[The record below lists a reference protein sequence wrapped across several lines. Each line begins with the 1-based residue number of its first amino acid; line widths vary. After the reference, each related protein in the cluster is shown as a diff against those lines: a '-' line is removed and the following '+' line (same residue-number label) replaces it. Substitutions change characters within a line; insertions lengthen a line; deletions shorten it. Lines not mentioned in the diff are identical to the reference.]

1 MAFGVPYQPGF
12 APGYYPMGQQM
23 PQPMPDQLAQL
34 RQAAYPQVQPQQQ
47 AAQQPSPIIWVQG
60 EEGAKAYMVAA
71 GNSVLLMDSENSTF
85 YIKSTDASGMPQPLR
100 IFDYTERTAA
110 QKPPTQAAQT
120 QCEEYV
126 TRKEFD
132 ALSARFDALTADK
145 PLTKKKEADNAK
157 SSV

>member
-23 PQPMPDQLAQL
+23 PQAMPDQLAQL
-34 RQAAYPQVQPQQQ
+34 RQAAYPQAQSQQQ
-47 AAQQPSPIIWVQG
+47 TTQQPSPIIWVQG

-100 IFDYTERTAA
+100 IFDYAERTAT
-110 QKPPTQAAQT
+110 QKQPTQAT
-120 QCEEYV
+120 QAPREEYV

-132 ALSARFDALTADK
+132 ALSARLDALTADK
-145 PLTKKKEADNAK
+145 PSTKKKETDNAK

>member
-12 APGYYPMGQQM
+12 APGYYLMGQQM
-23 PQPMPDQLAQL
+23 PSAMPDQLTQL
-34 RQAAYPQVQPQQQ
+34 RQAAYPQQQQ
-47 AAQQPSPIIWVQG
+47 TAQQTAPIIWVQG

-110 QKPPTQAAQT
+110 QKQPTQAAKAQAG
-120 QCEEYV
+120 EFV
-126 TRKEFD
+126 TRAEFD
-132 ALSARFDALTADK
+132 ALAARFDALTADK
-145 PLTKKKEADNAK
+145 PLTKKKENENAK